1 MLERAVIVAI
11 LAPHIPGSIGYLMN
25 ITPSMSMNLDV
36 LMNIFLNA
44 TYLIL
49 SVASIVVGSVYSTT
63 FAIIV
68 GVFKAGLSGVT
79 IMTLALYLVYLLL
92 NTTSSTLRGGEFR
105 YMKFPLKAWLQTPLT
120 LVIVTLPPLLLIL
133 YIAYYLT
140 LFISSVVAR
149 QELLLNPNIA
159 VILSSPIVQ
168 IAITLA
174 GLVYVYMVSESI
186 VDILSGFLKPSYTL
200 SLQSLLDTRDL
211 DVYFSPPLTWLLY
224 ASVASLIYAP
234 VYVMIFDILLKEYY
248 ERLLMIL
255 PEFPTRYIV
264 SIGLFLALL
273 VVARYLYSITDPF
286 EAPKRT
292 LYASIAILLL
302 LYASATKLAYINLGW
317 HSLLQPDFEGL
328 GRFLEEKFIDYS
340 YVLISVI
347 EAIFRLI
354 GVAP

>member
-1 MLERAVIVAI
+1 
-11 LAPHIPGSIGYLMN
+11 
-25 ITPSMSMNLDV
+25 MSMNLDV
-36 LMNIFLNA
+36 LANTFLNTA
-44 TYLIL
+44 HLIL
-49 SVASIVVGSVYSTT
+49 SVASIVTGSVYSTT
-63 FAIIV
+63 FAIII
-68 GVFKAGLSGVT
+68 GVFKAGLSGVA
-79 IMTLALYLVYLLL
+79 IMTLTLYLIYLLL
-92 NTTSSTLRGGEFR
+92 NTASSILRGGEFK

-140 LFISSVVAR
+140 LFVSSVVAR

-211 DVYFSPPLTWLLY
+211 DIYFSPPLTWLLY

-234 VYVMIFDILLKEYY
+234 VYVMIFDILLKGYY
-248 ERLLMIL
+248 ERLLIIL
-255 PEFPTRYIV
+255 PESPTRYIV
-264 SIGLFLALL
+264 STGLFLVLL

-302 LYASATKLAYINLGW
+302 LYASAAKLAYINLGW
-317 HSLLQPDFEGL
+317 YSLLQPDFDRL

>member
-1 MLERAVIVAI
+1 MIVAI
-11 LAPHIPGSIGYLMN
+11 LAPHIPGSIEYLMN

-36 LMNIFLNA
+36 LANTFLNTA
-44 TYLIL
+44 HLIL
-49 SVASIVVGSVYSTT
+49 SVASIVTGSVYSTT
-63 FAIIV
+63 FAIII
-68 GVFKAGLSGVT
+68 GVFKAGLSGVA
-79 IMTLALYLVYLLL
+79 IMTLTLYLIYLLL
-92 NTTSSTLRGGEFR
+92 NTASSILRGGEFK

-140 LFISSVVAR
+140 LFVSSVVAR

-211 DVYFSPPLTWLLY
+211 DIYFSPPLTWLLY

-234 VYVMIFDILLKEYY
+234 VYVMIFDILLKGYY
-248 ERLLMIL
+248 ERLLIIL
-255 PEFPTRYIV
+255 PESPTRYIV
-264 SIGLFLALL
+264 STGLFLVLL

-302 LYASATKLAYINLGW
+302 LYASAAKLAYINLGW
-317 HSLLQPDFEGL
+317 YSLLQPDFDRL